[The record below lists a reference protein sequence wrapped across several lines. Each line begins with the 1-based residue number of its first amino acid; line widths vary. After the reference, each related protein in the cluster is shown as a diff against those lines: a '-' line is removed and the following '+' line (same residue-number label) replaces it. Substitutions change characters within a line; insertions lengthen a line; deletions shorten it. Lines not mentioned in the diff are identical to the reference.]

1 MEFIQSGFK
10 RKKICIYGQKGTC
23 SQISSTV
30 KLFVSKP
37 DDAKQLDAKMQ
48 NLLYLTSGG
57 GIWTRSE
64 RRVRITGNCRSA
76 KAGSPTLEGSPPLR
90 TSNGINSQGVLL
102 QLCMQPGRGNN
113 VSREQVGDGTK
124 PEVLLVL

>member
-1 MEFIQSGFK
+1 M
-10 RKKICIYGQKGTC
+10 
-23 SQISSTV
+23 
-30 KLFVSKP
+30 KLFVLKQ

-76 KAGSPTLEGSPPLR
+76 KAGSPTLEGLLPLR
-90 TSNGINSQGVLL
+90 TSNGMNSQGVLP
-102 QLCMQPGRGNN
+102 QLFMQPGRSNDA
-113 VSREQVGDGTK
+113 SREQAGDGTK
-124 PEVLLVL
+124 PEVLLVLYGPSFSFQCL

>member
-1 MEFIQSGFK
+1 M
-10 RKKICIYGQKGTC
+10 
-23 SQISSTV
+23 
-30 KLFVSKP
+30 KLFVSKWG
-37 DDAKQLDAKMQ
+37 DAKQLGAKMQ

-76 KAGSPTLEGSPPLR
+76 KAGSPTLEGSLPLR
-90 TSNGINSQGVLL
+90 TSNRINSQVVLP
-102 QLCMQPGRGNN
+102 QLCTQPGRRND
-113 VSREQVGDGTK
+113 VSREQVGDGIK